1 MKKLIFIAIFLL
13 GFFQN
18 SFAENSYFID
28 FSKVL
33 NNSKPGAEAQ
43 KQLKQ
48 KFVNETKRLS
58 KIEEDIKKE
67 ESKIISEK
75 KTLSTEEY
83 QKKIN
88 DLRKKLLDFQKNK
101 QNSFN
106 NIAKSRSDAKQA
118 LIKAV
123 NPIIKKYMED
133 NKIRLIFDKQSVIMG
148 DTNLEITD
156 QIIVILNK
164 ELSSLKIN

>member
-67 ESKIISEK
+67 ESKIISGK